1 MNNQFVA
8 KLKEAE
14 KANDVRQAKL
24 VENFNK
30 AVDHEADILG
40 CDRNCF
46 KQARRDGMCPSET
59 FIKCCNDGVVRID
72 FTEVN
77 TAAIIERQYGD
88 AENLSSDKI
97 EEINSSLKSLT
108 YYERKVE
115 YRTINGRQ
123 YQMYYEWNYDQ
134 SVPWNRQQI
143 NEKWERISYRLE
155 YVNEEDRNELINR
168 RIREE

>member
-1 MNNQFVA
+1 
-8 KLKEAE
+8 
-14 KANDVRQAKL
+14 
-24 VENFNK
+24 
-30 AVDHEADILG
+30 
-40 CDRNCF
+40 
-46 KQARRDGMCPSET
+46 MCPSET

-88 AENLSSDKI
+88 AENLSSDQI

-143 NEKWERISYRLE
+143 NEKWERISYRLD

>member
-1 MNNQFVA
+1 MNNQFIT

-14 KANDVRQAKL
+14 IANDVRQEKL

-30 AVDHEADILG
+30 AVSHEADIIG
-40 CDRNCF
+40 CDRGCIQN
-46 KQARRDGMCPSET
+46 ARYDGLCPSET

-88 AENLSSDKI
+88 AENLSSDQI
-97 EEINSSLKSLT
+97 EEINSSLKSLA
-108 YYERKVE
+108 YLERKVE

-123 YQMYYEWNYDQ
+123 YQMYYEWDYDQ
-134 SVPWNRQQI
+134 TVPWNQQRI
-143 NEKWERISYRLE
+143 N
-155 YVNEEDRNELINR
+155 
-168 RIREE
+168 